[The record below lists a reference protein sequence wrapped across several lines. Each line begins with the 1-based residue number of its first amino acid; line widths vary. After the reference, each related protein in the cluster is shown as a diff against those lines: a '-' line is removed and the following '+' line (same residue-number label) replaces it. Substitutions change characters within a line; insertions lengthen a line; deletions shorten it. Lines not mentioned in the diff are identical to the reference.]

1 MTQEAGGRRWA
12 WGGPANVKPPK
23 SSRPIIGWREWVE
36 LVDLAVPAIKA
47 KVDTGA
53 RTSVLHA
60 FNMERFEQ
68 DGRAMVR
75 FDIHPFQRTTLNT
88 VNVAVPLAGERHIR
102 NSGGHQELRPVIH
115 TRVALL
121 GKVWVIDVTL
131 TNRDLMGFRM
141 LLGRQAV
148 RGRFFVDPGRSYLDR
163 AQKNARSKP
172 TRWKKRA

>member
-1 MTQEAGGRRWA
+1 M
-12 WGGPANVKPPK
+12 KPPK

-36 LVDLAVPAIKA
+36 LVDLAVPTIKV

-75 FDIHPFQRTTLNT
+75 FDIHPFQRTTSNT
-88 VNVAVPLAGERHIR
+88 VNVTVPLAGERHIR

-121 GKVWVIDVTL
+121 GKIWVIDVTL

-148 RGRFFVDPGRSYLDR
+148 RGRFLVDPGRSYLDR
-163 AQKNARSKP
+163 AQMNARSKP
-172 TRWKKRA
+172 TRWKKQP

>member
-1 MTQEAGGRRWA
+1 MKSPR
-12 WGGPANVKPPK
+12 
-23 SSRPIIGWREWVE
+23 SSRPVIGWREWVK
-36 LVDLAVPAIKA
+36 LVDLDVPAIKA

-60 FNMERFEQ
+60 FNLERFEQ

-75 FDIHPFQRTTLNT
+75 FDVHPFQRTTSNSI
-88 VNVAVPLAGERHIR
+88 NVAVPLAGERHIR

-121 GKVWVIDVTL
+121 GQVWTIDITL

-148 RGRFFVDPGRSYLDR
+148 RGHFLVDPGRSFLDR
-163 AQKNARSKP
+163 GEKNARSKS
-172 TRWKKRA
+172 TRWKERA